1 MVKKSNVLVLVA
13 LAGATLATAQKKA
26 TKPVKGKTTVESV
39 SADDQ
44 VQKRYSEQHAKWKKG
59 DETLPGKPKSL
70 LEIGL
75 NGGYFFYSGDVAAA
89 PGWMVGIHARKA
101 ISYLTSF
108 RLGYNYGVASGLD
121 YKPSTGGTSE
131 VTARPDF
138 YGTSGLYFYK
148 YKSTYHQAS
157 FDVLFNLGNINF
169 HKKKISISPYLGFG
183 VGLDAYETLL
193 DAKGANGAV
202 YSQTDM
208 QRIAALAGG
217 TPGFS
222 DRGKVT
228 DAINALYDG
237 TYETKAQQDDDFNIT
252 LGDMYINPVGN
263 LYAGVEFRLGK
274 RVSLGLE
281 MKGTLSVMDDL
292 YDGRVYEENASGETN
307 FTPEMDVP
315 IYFNVR
321 LNYHVGSL
329 KKAIEPLWFV
339 NPLATPMNDLAE
351 NKKKVKDLEGM
362 LADADQDGVPDRLD
376 KEPNTPADCPV
387 DVRGRQLD
395 SDEDGVPDCQ
405 DKEKFSAPGYPVDA
419 NGVAQAPKYATQDDI
434 NRVVKP
440 LEDKLKNM
448 NPGSGSGEAMGNWW
462 LPMIHFDLD
471 HYGIKPQFY
480 EELHQVASVMKMYPN
495 VKITVQ
501 GHTDVRNTDQYN
513 VVLSW
518 NRSNQAIEYLMKTYG
533 LSRDRFLIKH
543 DGEAINL
550 VKNASSESAHY
561 MNRRVEFHIANG
573 NDTDMPRPEGR
584 AGKL

>member
-44 VQKRYSEQHAKWKKG
+44 VKKRFAEQHAKWKKG
-59 DETLPGKPKSL
+59 DEILPGKPKSL

-75 NGGYFFYSGDVAAA
+75 NGGYFFYSGDVSSA

-108 RLGYNYGVASGLD
+108 RLGYNYGTAYGVD
-121 YKPSTGGTSE
+121 YKPSLGITSD
-131 VTARPDF
+131 VTAGI
-138 YGTSGLYFYK
+138 YGNNNVYYYK

-169 HKKKISISPYLGFG
+169 HKKKISISPYLGVG
-183 VGLDAYETLL
+183 VGVDAYETYL
-193 DAKGANGAV
+193 DAKNAAGVKYDPASILAV
-202 YSQTDM
+202 TGSNPSY
-208 QRIAALAGG
+208 
-217 TPGFS
+217 S
-222 DRGKVT
+222 DRAKVR
-228 DAINALYDG
+228 DAISALYDG
-237 TYETKAQQDDDFNIT
+237 TYETRAQVESKFNVT
-252 LGDMYINPVGN
+252 LSDMYLNPVGN
-263 LYAGVEFRLGK
+263 LYAGIEFRLGK
-274 RVSLGLE
+274 RVSLGIE
-281 MKGTLSVMDDL
+281 AKGTLSIMDDL
-292 YDGRVYEENASGETN
+292 YDGRVYEENYNNEKN
-307 FTPEMDVP
+307 FTPEMDIP

-339 NPLATPMNDLAE
+339 NPLATPMTDLAD

-362 LADADQDGVPDRLD
+362 LADTDQDGVPDRLD

-419 NGVAQAPKYATQDDI
+419 NGVAQAPKYATQDDL
-434 NRVVKP
+434 NRVVRP
-440 LEDKLKNM
+440 LEDKLKTLNQT
-448 NPGSGSGEAMGNWW
+448 PTASGDAMGNWW

-480 EELHQVASVMKMYPN
+480 EELHQVASVMQMYPN
-495 VKITVQ
+495 VKIAVE

-518 NRSNQAIEYLMKTYG
+518 NRSNQAIEYLMKSYG
-533 LSRDRFLIKH
+533 LPRERFVIRH
-543 DGEAINL
+543 DGEALNL

-561 MNRRVEFHIANG
+561 MNRRVEFHIANAG
-573 NDTDMPRPEGR
+573 DTDMPRPEGK